1 MVFSIKLV
9 ENQEFRK
16 NKQNYASK
24 ELPQRFKKKLNTN
37 GDNTVWFAFFFSISY
52 IHIAQTPENQV
63 QHQRAN
69 N

>member
-37 GDNTVWFAFFFSISY
+37 GDNTVWFAFFLAFR
-52 IHIAQTPENQV
+52 TFT
-63 QHQRAN
+63 
-69 N
+69 